1 MNQGIGG
8 TDHHVR
14 DRRTDEPAPHADVPS
29 LQNPENLVFERR
41 HQTPIAT
48 TNYRHAP
55 SAWEDIDTTPPHA
68 KHRKL
73 GTEPNRSAPAPP
85 AGGSST
91 SREPSYVRIGKG
103 QTGVPTNL
111 ESTSTS
117 ARDVA
122 RKNTV
127 RTPVHRHK
135 PNICT
140 PLVPEEWRS
149 ALDEAGLL
157 ERYPQIPSFLT
168 YGADAGI
175 PRLQTTFTPPNHPS
189 IASHRTIFD
198 EIVNIEFQK
207 GRYRGPFSRTELESI
222 IGPFQTSPL
231 SLIPKAG
238 KPGKFRLIQNL
249 SYPRNVTHN
258 IRSINS
264 SIETD
269 LYPCT
274 WGTFSTVATLVW
286 SLPPGSLGAC
296 RDVSEAYRII
306 LLAENQWPGIVIRLE
321 EDGPDDR
328 KPFALNTCTSF
339 GKKSSGGL
347 FGLFGDALLD
357 IFRASGI
364 GPSLRWVDD
373 FIFFL
378 MRREFLNKYNGL
390 RNEWRKRIER
400 NGGKLQKGGRIWF
413 RGELLPNDH
422 VEEFAED
429 MSMPLRDL
437 SSRREQTTDQEHA
450 YSMDDVDK
458 ISAKLGIPWERS
470 KDIPFGKVVPFIGF
484 DWDLENKTVSLQEKK
499 KNKYLDAVEEW
510 RRRKSHTLE
519 DVQKL
524 YRKLLHTCLIIPE
537 GRAYL
542 TKLEKMLGIFHDMPH
557 KPRHPPR
564 HTDSDLLWWLRT
576 LSRPTLTHK
585 IPGAQEVVDI
595 HAFSDASSTVGI
607 GVVIRD
613 RWRAW
618 SLKPGWNEDQR
629 DIGWAEA
636 VGMELLIRII
646 LRDAPPGTRFKIYGD
661 NRGVVE
667 GWWSGRSRNSQVN
680 EVFKRIHFLLSTH
693 RCMVYTK
700 YVQSASN
707 PADGPSRG
715 IFPDASKLLPKIDL
729 PPELLS
735 FILPLD
741 HDEHGIQRQLN
752 IRRSISSADKPK
764 IDRAEAENRHYITS
778 TLESQ
783 AWEQFETKNAWE
795 HL

>member
-14 DRRTDEPAPHADVPS
+14 DRRTDEPAPHADVPGR
-29 LQNPENLVFERR
+29 QNPENLVFEQH
-41 HQTPIAT
+41 HQAPITA
-48 TNYRHAP
+48 TNYPHAP
-55 SAWEDIDTTPPHA
+55 SVWEDIDITPPHA
-68 KHRKL
+68 KRRKL
-73 GTEPNRSAPAPP
+73 GTEANRSAPARPV
-85 AGGSST
+85 GESST
-91 SREPSYVRIGKG
+91 SREPLFAQIGKDR
-103 QTGVPTNL
+103 TDALTNL
-111 ESTSTS
+111 ESTSTN
-117 ARDVA
+117 AQDVA
-122 RKNTV
+122 RKNTA

-140 PLVPEEWRS
+140 PLVPEEWRA

-175 PRLQTTFTPPNHPS
+175 PRLRTTFTPPNHPS
-189 IASHRTIFD
+189 IASHQTIFD

-207 GRYRGPFSRTELESI
+207 GRYQGPFSRTELESI

-249 SYPRNVTHN
+249 SYPRNVTRN

-306 LLAENQWPGIVIRLE
+306 PLAENQWPGIVIRLE

-378 MRREFLNKYNGL
+378 VRREFLDKYNGL
-390 RNEWRKRIER
+390 RDEWKKRIER
-400 NGGKLQKGGRIWF
+400 NGGRLQKGGRIWF

-422 VEEFAED
+422 AEEFAED
-429 MSMPLRDL
+429 MSLPLRDL
-437 SSRREQTTDQEHA
+437 SSRREQTTNPEHA
-450 YSMDDVDK
+450 YSMDDVDE

-470 KDIPFGKVVPFIGF
+470 KDVPFGKVVPFIGF
-484 DWDLENKTVSLQEKK
+484 DWNLENKTVSLQEKK
-499 KNKYLDAVEEW
+499 KNKYSDAVEEW

-524 YRKLLHTCLIIPE
+524 YGKLLHTCLIIPE

-542 TKLEKMLGIFHDMPH
+542 TKLEKMLGIFHNTPH

-576 LSRPTLTHK
+576 LSKPTLTRE

-667 GWWSGRSRNSQVN
+667 GWWSGRSRNDQVN

-715 IFPDASKLLPKIDL
+715 IFPDASKLLPPIDL
-729 PPELLS
+729 PNELLPLV
-735 FILPLD
+735 LPLD
-741 HDEHGIQRQLN
+741 HNRHGIQRQLDT
-752 IRRSISSADKPK
+752 RRSIPSADKPK
-764 IDRAEAENRHYITS
+764 IDQAEAENRHRVTS

-795 HL
+795 RF